1 MSECLDRINRT
12 KVPPELL
19 AEVMARYAAMVPSE
33 RGSFEARAL
42 ELIQLLDA
50 KGFSEERKADLLL
63 AIQFRMEALA
73 HCALDS
79 AAQGWSMS
87 GMESGQ
93 VLLHPDLV
101 NAATEV
107 PLVEDHLKRVVFDYA
122 SLKEQALLL
131 VRPDGRA

>member
-1 MSECLDRINRT
+1 MSEFLDRINRT
-12 KVPPELL
+12 KVPPDLL
-19 AEVMARYAAMVPSE
+19 AEIMARYAAMAPSQ

-42 ELIQLLDA
+42 ELVQLLDA
-50 KGFSEERKADLLL
+50 KGFGEERKSDLLL

-79 AAQGWSMS
+79 AAQGWTLP

-93 VLLHPDLV
+93 VLLHADLIQ
-101 NAATEV
+101 AAAEV
-107 PLVEDHLKRVVFDYA
+107 PLTEDHLKRVVFDYA
-122 SLKEQALLL
+122 SLRERTLLL

>member
-1 MSECLDRINRT
+1 MSEFLDTINRT
-12 KVPPELL
+12 KVPPDLL
-19 AEVMARYAAMVPSE
+19 AEVMAQYAGMVPSE

-50 KGFSEERKADLLL
+50 KGFREERKADLLL

-73 HCALDS
+73 HCALDC

-87 GMESGQ
+87 GMEAGQ
-93 VLLHPDLV
+93 VLLHADLIK
-101 NAATEV
+101 AAAEV
-107 PLVEDHLKRVVFDYA
+107 PLTEDHVRRVVFDYD
-122 SLKEQALLL
+122 SLRERTLLL

>member
-1 MSECLDRINRT
+1 MSEFLDTINRT
-12 KVPPELL
+12 KVPPDLL
-19 AEVMARYAAMVPSE
+19 AEVMARYAGMVPSE

-79 AAQGWSMS
+79 AAEGWTLP
-87 GMESGQ
+87 GMETGQ
-93 VLLHPDLV
+93 VLMHADLIK
-101 NAATEV
+101 AAAEM

-122 SLKEQALLL
+122 GLKERTLLL